1 MVKRN
6 VIATKLTKIC
16 TQTQKRAFDVAVN
29 GEEEGIDDK
38 DDKNA
43 VDEEEEDLFSTTPAH
58 ESRQLRSLSRHTREN
73 GSATFK
79 TFNII
84 NIVVII
90 ILSSSSIV
98 ITIIIIVIIVFKI
111 NKNLTLMI
119 VTIMTQSRQM
129 DTKVCLLLRKLPRN
143 EMKACSGI
151 KECPSV

>member
-1 MVKRN
+1 MDQR
-6 VIATKLTKIC
+6 
-16 TQTQKRAFDVAVN
+16 DVSEFNN
-29 GEEEGIDDK
+29 GEEEGIDEKDEK
-38 DDKNA
+38 DDTE
-43 VDEEEEDLFSTTPAH
+43 DEEEEDLFSTTPTH

-84 NIVVII
+84 IIVIIII
-90 ILSSSSIV
+90 ILSSSSII
-98 ITIIIIVIIVFKI
+98 ITIIIIVIIVFKT

>member
-1 MVKRN
+1 MLIVMMRIKW
-6 VIATKLTKIC
+6 TKEMYSE
-16 TQTQKRAFDVAVN
+16 FNN
-29 GEEEGIDDK
+29 GEEEGIDEK
-38 DDKNA
+38 DDANTE
-43 VDEEEEDLFSTTPAH
+43 DEEEEDLFSTIPAH

-84 NIVVII
+84 IIVIIII
-90 ILSSSSIV
+90 ILSSSSMV
-98 ITIIIIVIIVFKI
+98 ITNIIITVIIVFKT

>member
-1 MVKRN
+1 MD
-6 VIATKLTKIC
+6 
-16 TQTQKRAFDVAVN
+16 QTDVSEFNN
-29 GEEEGIDDK
+29 GEEEGIDEKDEK
-38 DDKNA
+38 DDTE
-43 VDEEEEDLFSTTPAH
+43 DEEEEDLFSTPPAH

-84 NIVVII
+84 IIVIIII
-90 ILSSSSIV
+90 ILSSSSMV
-98 ITIIIIVIIVFKI
+98 ITNIIIIVIIVFKT

-151 KECPSV
+151 KECPSVWSDQ